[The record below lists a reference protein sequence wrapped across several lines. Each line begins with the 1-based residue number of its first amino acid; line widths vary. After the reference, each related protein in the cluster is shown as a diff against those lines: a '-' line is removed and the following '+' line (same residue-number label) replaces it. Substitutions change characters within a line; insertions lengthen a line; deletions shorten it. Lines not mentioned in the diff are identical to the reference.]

1 MKYCYVCGTELHS
14 KECEGEGLIPY
25 CDSCQVFRFPIFST
39 AISTAV
45 LNKERNKV
53 LLIRQYNMKDYI
65 LLAGYVNRGE
75 SAEETLI
82 REVEEE
88 VGLHVDEYKYM
99 RSLYFERSN
108 TLMLN
113 FVSVAHDAT
122 LMQINEEVEHA
133 EWFAFDEARKVIMKG
148 SLAESFLLTILE
160 RIEADDLG
168 RPNRIT

>member
-1 MKYCYVCGTELHS
+1 MKHCYACGTELAS

-25 CDSCQVFRFPIFST
+25 CHTCEMFRFPIFST

-45 LNKERNKV
+45 LNSDHTKV
-53 LLIRQYNMKDYI
+53 LLIRQHNMEDYI

-82 REVEEE
+82 REVKEE
-88 VGLHVDEYKYM
+88 VGLNVETYKYM

-113 FVSVAHDAT
+113 FVTVALDET
-122 LMQINEEVEHA
+122 QMQINAEVDHA
-133 EWFAFDEARKVIMKG
+133 EWFTFDEARRVIMKG
-148 SLAESFLLTILE
+148 SMAESFLLTILE
-160 RIEADDLG
+160 QTESDHVGLM
-168 RPNRIT
+168 NS

>member
-1 MKYCYVCGTELHS
+1 MKYCYACGMVLHS

-25 CDSCQVFRFPIFST
+25 CDSCQMFRFPIFST

-53 LLIRQYNMKDYI
+53 LLIRQYNMVDYI

-82 REVEEE
+82 REVKEE
-88 VGLHVDEYKYM
+88 VGLHVDEYKYI
-99 RSLYFERSN
+99 RSKYFERSN

-113 FVSVAHDAT
+113 YLSVAHDET
-122 LMQINEEVEHA
+122 LLQINQEVEHA
-133 EWFAFDEARKVIMKG
+133 EWFTFDEAIKVIMKG

-160 RIEADDLG
+160 QIEADYFVQEW
-168 RPNRIT
+168 

>member
-1 MKYCYVCGTELHS
+1 MKYCYACGTELHA

-25 CDSCQVFRFPIFST
+25 CDSCQVYRFPIFST

-53 LLIRQYNMKDYI
+53 LLIRQYNMEDYI

-82 REVEEE
+82 REVKEEI
-88 VGLHVDEYKYM
+88 GLHVDEYKYIQ
-99 RSLYFERSN
+99 SKYFERSN

-113 FVSVAHDAT
+113 YLSVAHDET
-122 LMQINEEVEHA
+122 LLQINQEVEHA
-133 EWFAFDEARKVIMKG
+133 EWFTFDEARKVIMKG

-160 RIEADDLG
+160 QIEAVEFG
-168 RPNRIT
+168 QIR

>member
-1 MKYCYVCGTELHS
+1 M
-14 KECEGEGLIPY
+14 IPY
-25 CDSCQVFRFPIFST
+25 CDSCQVYRFPIFST

-53 LLIRQYNMKDYI
+53 LLIRQYNMVDYI

-82 REVEEE
+82 REVKEE
-88 VGLHVDEYKYM
+88 VGLQVDEFKYM
-99 RSLYFERSN
+99 RSQYFERSN

-113 FVSVAHDAT
+113 YLCVAHDET
-122 LMQINEEVEHA
+122 PLQINQEVEHA
-133 EWFAFDEARKVIMKG
+133 DWFTFDEARKVIMKE

-160 RIEADDLG
+160 QTEAE
-168 RPNRIT
+168 